1 MEVRCLK
8 PEKKKSQDS
17 GLISLLIKVV
27 VKFFIYL
34 TVYIKNFKNLKMHIF
49 GFFMAIAAMNSIPNR
64 YIKGCSNTEW
74 IMFLVFTSFALSG
87 AVSGYVY
94 AKFKTKTEVK
104 QVLQNENPETEQ
116 PGSNNF
122 EPRYTIEEGIEDITP
137 LENGGFRRIYKV
149 RRS

>member
-1 MEVRCLK
+1 LK

-17 GLISLLIKVV
+17 GLISLLIKVA

-49 GFFMAIAAMNSIPNR
+49 GFFMAIVAMNSIHNR

-74 IMFLVFTSFALSG
+74 IMFLVFISFALSG

-104 QVLQNENPETEQ
+104 QVLQNENPETKQFDEQ
-116 PGSNNF
+116 PESNNF
-122 EPRYTIEEGIEDITP
+122 EPCHTIEEGIEDIIP